1 MFFKT
6 TSQRKS
12 FGLTFLLVITILF
25 LLSFIGLKYVDPP
38 IEFGMEVNFGSF
50 DDGFGN
56 ELNINNKNDFN
67 LNESV
72 ESLEKEL
79 EIDNQSISKI
89 KTIKINEE
97 KKNSNVI
104 NKKNDSLSELEINIE
119 NVITEISE
127 AQNQKISDYTKSI
140 LSNLSKKTDN
150 EIENQGQGENNEYF
164 DNGVAEGN
172 PYSTIYFGQEG
183 RGGKGV
189 GYGLNGRNLQYQG
202 KDVPKCN
209 ESGTVVVRI
218 EVNQKGDV
226 VSAKAGVKGTT
237 NNDPCLLEPA
247 KNTALTHKWFP
258 DKNAPK
264 KQIGFVVIQFK
275 LVE

>member
-56 ELNINNKNDFN
+56 ELNINKKNDFN
-67 LNESV
+67 LNESM

-79 EIDNQSISKI
+79 DIYDQSITKI

-97 KKNSNVI
+97 KKNLNVI
-104 NKKNDSLSELEINIE
+104 NKKNDSLSHVDINIE

-127 AQNQKISDYTKSI
+127 VQNQKISDYTKSI

-237 NNDPCLLEPA
+237 NNHPCLLEPA
-247 KNTALTHKWFP
+247 KNTALMHKWFP
-258 DKNAPK
+258 DKDAPK

>member
-6 TSQRKS
+6 NSQRKS
-12 FGLTFLLVITILF
+12 FGLTILLVITILF
-25 LLSFIGLKYVDPP
+25 LLSFVGLKYVNPP
-38 IEFGMEVNFGSF
+38 IEFGMEVNFGSS

-67 LNESV
+67 LNES
-72 ESLEKEL
+72 LEKEMDVNDQL
-79 EIDNQSISKI
+79 MTKT
-89 KTIKINEE
+89 KTIKVNDD
-97 KKNSNVI
+97 KKTLNVI
-104 NKKNDSLSELEINIE
+104 NKKNDSSSQLDIKTE
-119 NVITEISE
+119 NLIAETSVIKK
-127 AQNQKISDYTKSI
+127 QKISDNTKSI
-140 LSNLSKKTDN
+140 LSNFTKKTYDQN
-150 EIENQGQGENNEYF
+150 ENKGQGENNEYF
-164 DNGVAEGN
+164 DNGISEGN
-172 PYSTIYFGQEG
+172 PYSTIYYGQEG

-202 KDVPKCN
+202 KQVPKCN

-226 VSAKAGVKGTT
+226 ESAKAGVKGTT

-247 KNTALTHKWFP
+247 KNTALMHKWFP

>member
-1 MFFKT
+1 MVFKT

-12 FGLTFLLVITILF
+12 FGITILLVITILF

-50 DDGFGN
+50 DDGYGN

-67 LNESV
+67 LNQSP

-79 EIDNQSISKI
+79 DVYDQSIAKI
-89 KTIKINEE
+89 KTIKINDE
-97 KKNSNVI
+97 KKNLNVI
-104 NKKNDSLSELEINIE
+104 NKKNDSSSQPDINIE
-119 NVITEISE
+119 KVITEISV
-127 AQNQKISDYTKSI
+127 AKKQKISDYTKSI
-140 LSNLSKKTDN
+140 LSNLTKKTDN
-150 EIENQGQGENNEYF
+150 KIENQGQGENNEYF
-164 DNGVAEGN
+164 DKGTAEGN
-172 PYSTIYFGQEG
+172 PYSTIYYGQEG

-202 KDVPKCN
+202 KEIPKCN